1 MGIGLRIRQYL
12 TGICVLVSAAVFTS
26 NAVAYDFMPV
36 DIVYYIIAGA
46 ACLVIVSELSN
57 FISLKR
63 LAEIAFVCILPAA
76 FAFSSMYNNASH
88 IRNDDAVFQGLFWLI
103 YIPLL
108 FIINCLLR
116 AADSVSTLTIKDIC
130 GFIRRNIWIGA
141 VLIIVI
147 LSRLIFMDTLQR

>member
-63 LAEIAFVCILPAA
+63 LDSFCLYSAGCFCI
-76 FAFSSMYNNASH
+76 FFN
-88 IRNDDAVFQGLFWLI
+88 V
-103 YIPLL
+103 
-108 FIINCLLR
+108 
-116 AADSVSTLTIKDIC
+116 
-130 GFIRRNIWIGA
+130 
-141 VLIIVI
+141 
-147 LSRLIFMDTLQR
+147 